1 MVSIRQAVAAS
12 LRPARS
18 VSGTQGLVSRVPGTA
33 GMLCLLT
40 ASIVVAS
47 HAYAQQAPASQE
59 TPASSEQPATLEEVT
74 VTGSRIKRASD
85 FTTATPT
92 TVFDATELQNRG
104 IVNIGD
110 ALNETPSNISSV
122 TPSTTGNSSFNAG
135 SYIPDLR
142 GLNPFFGSRTLTLID
157 GQRAVST
164 NTLDSF
170 DLNFIPQVLVQRLDT
185 VTGGGSAIYGSG
197 AVAGVVNVILDHQLE
212 GGKFDADTYETHYND
227 GKTNH
232 VSAAFGHGIFDNR
245 IHFVIGA
252 EYQKQDTVSC
262 QNSGRTWCNSDR
274 GAYDNNFTPGFAT
287 FTQAIG
293 SGLTSNNSPNGV
305 LSPASYNGYN
315 AYALNVNAPLHSASA
330 DGLGLIPFQANNSF
344 LNLDA
349 APGGS
354 GEPANMYTNLVTP
367 VKRGVISGSVTAKI
381 TDSINMTA
389 DVNWGKVTAYNPSD
403 NFGNDS
409 GVLGN
414 DNPYLIAIG
423 GAAAW
428 GPGGSA
434 YGGAPA
440 AFFEKDFSQQIN
452 FGLTNET
459 TLKQIALGLNGTIP
473 GSSWSWDAHGRYG
486 QTANLQTGQEFSVLA
501 SSMAL
506 DAVTGAGGATACRV
520 TGGGLAGASA
530 SANVAYGGGGLS
542 GLALPTYV
550 QVYNAISAGGG
561 NPTSPVSGLT
571 ELQTLQLFSQG
582 CQPLNPFGDQ
592 PLAGSTA
599 NFAIHPLAL
608 QLEQTLSSFNVNATG
623 EFWKGFGA
631 GAFSAAVGYEWH
643 REITNNQFATC
654 SGAENTLGNANL
666 TTAQRDC
673 LANASDFAYQYGN
686 DYGGA
691 TTMNEVYAEFSLPL
705 LKDVPFAKTL
715 SLDVSGRDTFYVNQA
730 NYGVAVVPGSQ
741 GTGSLPT
748 WKAALVWEPI
758 EGIRFRGSQSH
769 DSRDPDPRD
778 LYYSQTFVPGNPAFK
793 GLFDAGYCF
802 DGAGTQSVA
811 ESLCTTDLL
820 GNVKLKPETSNTTD
834 LGFVFTPPQLPGFQG
849 SIDWFHVRLTNGIEG
864 AGLNGRTNC
873 YSAIQTGGVGAAAS
887 NQFCQGLTFN
897 TLSYNAAGQVV
908 AAGTAGA
915 VTGVNAFALGNV
927 ANIVEEDTQAYNGG
941 SFDERGVDF
950 SLAYSVALPGSAG
963 TLSARALTTWVGEQ
977 TVVDQPGSPSI
988 SVLGETGANALF
1000 LPNYQPA
1007 ARWRGNMSIT
1017 WNVANFSLT
1026 PNISWVGQGI
1036 KGTNDISC
1044 TTADFTTAGN
1054 PCQFASVGLN
1064 GPASTATAAQKAY
1077 YNAAANVA
1085 ALTILPAG
1093 QTNHVPFYFLVGL
1106 NAAYNITA
1114 VPGLKGLTLWG
1125 QVNNLLNKA
1134 PPFLGNTTSN
1144 PVFYDQLGQ
1153 AYRIGFR
1160 MTF

>member
-1 MVSIRQAVAAS
+1 MEQAVAAA
-12 LRPARS
+12 LRAERRT
-18 VSGTQGLVSRVPGTA
+18 SGLRNSSILRQRTTGTA
-33 GMLCLLT
+33 LCVLT
-40 ASIVVAS
+40 AVLICSPVL
-47 HAYAQQAPASQE
+47 AQQ
-59 TPASSEQPATLEEVT
+59 TPAAGGSDTSQQLEEVT
-74 VTGSRIKRASD
+74 VTGSRIKRTSD

-92 TVFDATELQNRG
+92 TVFDATEIENRG

-110 ALNETPSNISSV
+110 VLNETPSNISSV

-170 DLNFIPQVLVQRLDT
+170 DLNFIPQVLVQRVDT

-212 GGKFDADTYETHYND
+212 GGKFNADTYDTHYND

-232 VSAAFGHGIFDNR
+232 VSAAYGHGLFDNR
-245 IHFVIGA
+245 VHFVIGA

-262 QNSGRTWCNSDR
+262 QLSGRSWCNSDK
-274 GAYDNNFTPGFAT
+274 GPYDTGFTPGFAT
-287 FTQAIG
+287 ETQAVG
-293 SGLTSNNSPNGV
+293 SGLTSNNSPYGV
-305 LSPASYNGYN
+305 LSPATYNGYN
-315 AYALNVNAPLHSASA
+315 AYSLNVNAPLHSASA
-330 DGLGLIPFQANNSF
+330 DGLGLVPFQANNSF
-344 LNLDA
+344 LNIDA

-354 GEPANMYTNLVTP
+354 GEPDNLYTNLVTP

-381 TDSINMTA
+381 TDSINLTA
-389 DVNWGKVTAYNPSD
+389 DINWGKVSAFNPSD
-403 NFGNDS
+403 NFGTDS

-414 DNPYLIAIG
+414 DNPYLLGIG
-423 GAAAW
+423 GSAWAA
-428 GPGGSA
+428 GGSA
-434 YGGAPA
+434 YGSGATTAPA
-440 AFFEKDFSQQIN
+440 AYFEKDFSDQIN
-452 FGLTNET
+452 FGLTNTT
-459 TLKQIALGLNGTIP
+459 TLKQVALGLNGTIG
-473 GSSWSWDAHGRYG
+473 GSSWTWDAHGRYG
-486 QTANLQTGQEFSVLA
+486 QTENLQSGQEFSVLA

-506 DAVTGAGGATACRV
+506 DAVAGASGAATCRV
-520 TGGGLAGASA
+520 TGAGGLAGAATSA
-530 SANVAYGGGGLS
+530 LSAYGGGGLS
-542 GLALPTYV
+542 GLALPTYL
-550 QVYNAISAGGG
+550 QVYNAINAGGG
-561 NPTSPVSGLT
+561 NPTSPVSGLS

-582 CQPLNPFGDQ
+582 CQPLNPFGNQ
-592 PLAGSTA
+592 PLSATNA
-599 NFAIHPLAL
+599 NYAINPLAL

-631 GAFSAAVGYEWH
+631 GAFSAAAGYEWH

-666 TTAQRDC
+666 TTAQKDC
-673 LANASDFAYQYGN
+673 LAVASDFAYQYGN

-705 LKDVPFAKTL
+705 LKDAPFAKTL
-715 SLDVSGRDTFYVNQA
+715 SLDISGRDTFYVNEA
-730 NYGVAVVPGSQ
+730 EYGVAVVPGSK

-748 WKAALVWEPI
+748 WKTALVWEPI

-802 DGAGTQSVA
+802 DGAGTQSVP

-834 LGFVFTPPQLPGFQG
+834 LGFVFTPPQLPGFQA
-849 SIDWFHVRLTNGIEG
+849 SVDWFHVRLTNGIEG

-873 YSAIQTGGVGAAAS
+873 YASIQSVGVTSAFKNS
-887 NQFCQGLTFN
+887 QFCQGLTFN
-897 TLSYNAAGQVV
+897 NLSYNSAGQVV

-915 VTGVNAFALGNV
+915 VTGANAFALGNV

-950 SLAYSVALPGSAG
+950 SLAYGLALPGSAG
-963 TLSARALTTWVGEQ
+963 TLTARALTTWVGEQ
-977 TVVDQPGSPSI
+977 MVVDQPGSPEI
-988 SVLGETGANALF
+988 SVLGETGANGLF

-1017 WNVANFSLT
+1017 WSVANFSLT
-1026 PNISWVGQGI
+1026 PNLSWVGQGI
-1036 KGTNDISC
+1036 LGTNDISC
-1044 TTADFTTAGN
+1044 TSADFTTAGS
-1054 PCQFASVGLN
+1054 PCQFASVGVN
-1064 GPASTATAAQKAY
+1064 SPSSTATAAQKAY
-1077 YNAAANVA
+1077 YNAAANVS

-1093 QTNHVPFYFLVGL
+1093 VSNHVPSYFLVGL
-1106 NAAYNITA
+1106 NASYTLTGI
-1114 VPGLKGLTLWG
+1114 PGLKGLVLWG
-1125 QVNNLLNKA
+1125 QVNNLLNRA
-1134 PPFLGNTTSN
+1134 PPFVDSTTSN
-1144 PVFYDQLGQ
+1144 PVFFDQLGQ
-1153 AYRIGFR
+1153 AYRVGFR